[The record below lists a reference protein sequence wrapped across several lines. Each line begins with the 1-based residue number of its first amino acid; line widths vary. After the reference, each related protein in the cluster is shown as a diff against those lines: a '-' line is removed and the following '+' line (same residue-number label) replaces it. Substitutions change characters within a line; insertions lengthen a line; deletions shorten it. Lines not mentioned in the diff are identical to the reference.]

1 MPVAFSRTLRSVE
14 ADRSRITAIGILL
27 TGVFA
32 GIWIGWMVR
41 ARVSVYAVSDL
52 SRLEADGSVRQIQ
65 ALQGGRIV
73 RMQMALGQKV
83 KAGDLLAELDTT
95 LERMQAVETQTQGEA
110 SGDELLKVQQEIES
124 QRASMAHEGQ
134 AATIAIQE
142 ARTRLREAETAA
154 DYAALEAD
162 RKAQLHTA
170 DLASDLE
177 VARAKAEVDKQ
188 RAVVDGLRL
197 AIDRQTEEQKV
208 QTSEHQARIDGLLRE
223 ASRLANERR
232 RTGLTVHRL
241 QREIELQRVVAPVDG
256 RIGEIAAL
264 RVGSVITA
272 GERLGV
278 IVPSGRLKI
287 VALFKPAVAV
297 GRIRS
302 GQLARIRF
310 EGFPWAQYGTMP
322 AKVSRVA
329 NELRDGYVRVDLE
342 PLAGS
347 RIPLQHGLPGAT
359 EIELER
365 ISPATLFLRSSGEMI
380 KGHVQEPTEHS
391 QPSGQLQSSLEPGSR
406 TK

>member
-27 TGVFA
+27 TGIFA
-32 GIWIGWMVR
+32 GIWVGWMVM

-65 ALQGGRIV
+65 ALHGGRIV
-73 RMQMALGQKV
+73 RMQMALGGKV

-342 PLAGS
+342 PLPGS
-347 RIPLQHGLPGAT
+347 RIPLQHDLPGAT

-380 KGHVQEPTEHS
+380 KGQVQEPTEH
-391 QPSGQLQSSLEPGSR
+391 LEFSLEPRSR

>member
-14 ADRSRITAIGILL
+14 ADRSPITAIGILL

-32 GIWIGWMVR
+32 GIWIGWMVT
-41 ARVSVYAVSDL
+41 ARVSVYAVSDS

-65 ALQGGRIV
+65 ALHGGRIV
-73 RMQMALGQKV
+73 RMQMGLGQNV
-83 KAGDLLAELDTT
+83 RAGDLLAELDTT
-95 LERMQAVETQTQGEA
+95 LERMQAWETISQGEA
-110 SGDELLKVQQEIES
+110 SSDELLKVQQEIES
-124 QRASMAHEGQ
+124 QRASMAHERQ
-134 AATIAIQE
+134 AAAIAIQE
-142 ARTRLREAETAA
+142 ARTRLQEAETAA
-154 DYAALEAD
+154 GYAALEAD
-162 RKAQLHTA
+162 RKAKLHTA

-177 VARAKAEVDKQ
+177 VARAKAEADKQ
-188 RAVVDGLRL
+188 KAVVDGLRL
-197 AIDRQTEEQKV
+197 AIDRQNEEQKV
-208 QTSEHQARIDGLLRE
+208 QTNEHQSRIDGLLRE
-223 ASRLANERR
+223 ASRLASERR
-232 RTGLTVHRL
+232 RNGLTVHRL
-241 QREIELQRVVAPVDG
+241 QREIELQRVIAPVDG

-287 VALFKPAVAV
+287 VALYKPATAV

-310 EGFPWAQYGTMP
+310 EGFPWAQYGTMS

-342 PLAGS
+342 PLPGS

-380 KGHVQEPTEHS
+380 KGQVQEPTEH
-391 QPSGQLQSSLEPGSR
+391 LESSLEPRSR
-406 TK
+406 TR